1 MLELMAA
8 QASTYESWKIQTKCE
23 GKVKA
28 GNVGLNVCLE
38 QNKLKE

>member
-1 MLELMAA
+1 MLEAMAA
-8 QASTYESWKIQTKCE
+8 QASAYECWKIGTKGE